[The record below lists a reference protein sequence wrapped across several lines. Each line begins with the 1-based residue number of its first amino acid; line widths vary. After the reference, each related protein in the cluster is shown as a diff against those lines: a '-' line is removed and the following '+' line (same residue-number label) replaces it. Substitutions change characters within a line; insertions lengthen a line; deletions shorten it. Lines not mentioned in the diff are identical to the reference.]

1 MPSICNKIMPDKTI
15 TTRPTNTEEGER
27 ESMPI
32 DADSLTC
39 QQVVELI
46 TNYLENVLL
55 AETRKRLEEHIAD
68 CPGCETY
75 MEQIRQT
82 INLVH
87 AIAKE
92 PASPETKQELLQLF
106 Q

>member
-1 MPSICNKIMPDKTI
+1 
-15 TTRPTNTEEGER
+15 
-27 ESMPI
+27 MPI
-32 DADSLTC
+32 DDESLTC

-46 TNYLENVLL
+46 TDYLENVLL
-55 AETRKRLEEHIAD
+55 AETRKRLEEHVAN

-82 INLVH
+82 ISLVH
-87 AIAKE
+87 AIAEE

-106 Q
+106 RKWKQE

>member
-1 MPSICNKIMPDKTI
+1 
-15 TTRPTNTEEGER
+15 
-27 ESMPI
+27 MPI
-32 DADSLTC
+32 DDDSLTC

-46 TNYLENVLL
+46 TDYLENVLL
-55 AETRKRLEEHIAD
+55 AETRKRLEEHVAN

-87 AIAKE
+87 TLAEE
-92 PASPETKQELLQLF
+92 PASPETKRELLQLF
-106 Q
+106 RKWKQE

>member
-1 MPSICNKIMPDKTI
+1 
-15 TTRPTNTEEGER
+15 
-27 ESMPI
+27 MPI
-32 DADSLTC
+32 DDESLTC

-46 TNYLENVLL
+46 TDYLENVLL
-55 AETRKRLEEHIAD
+55 AQTRKRLEEHMAN

-87 AIAKE
+87 TLAEE

-106 Q
+106 RKWKQE